1 MHGHHHAGA
10 SPAGHAHAGH
20 SHGPADFGMAFA
32 IGIALN
38 LTFVLV
44 EAGFGFWS
52 GSMALI
58 ADAGHNFSDVLG
70 LVIAWVGITLSKR
83 PPSRRFTYGLKGS
96 SILAALTNAVLLLVA
111 VGAILLEAVQ
121 RLIDPQPVAGV
132 TVMAVAAVG
141 IAVNGVTALLFAR
154 GRRGDINIRGAYLH
168 MTADAAVSAAVVVAG
183 ALMLWSGALWIDP
196 LASILVALV
205 ILWGSFALL
214 RDSILMSL
222 AAAPIGLDL
231 DQLEAA
237 LLDLAGVTR
246 VHDLHVWHISTTE
259 TALTAHLVMPGS
271 PADDRFLKDAADMV
285 ASRFH
290 IHHATLQ
297 VETGNHGHCDLEPS
311 SVV

>member
-1 MHGHHHAGA
+1 MTSNHHHAGH
-10 SPAGHAHAGH
+10 PHAA
-20 SHGPADFGMAFA
+20 HGPTDFGMAFA
-32 IGIALN
+32 VGIALN
-38 LTFVLV
+38 LGFVLF

-121 RLIDPQPVAGV
+121 RLLDPQPVAGG

-141 IAVNGVTALLFAR
+141 IVINGVTALLFAR

-168 MTADAAVSAAVVVAG
+168 MAADAAVSAAVVIAG
-183 ALMLWSGALWIDP
+183 GLMLLTGALWIDP
-196 LASILVALV
+196 LASIVVALV

-214 RDSILMSL
+214 RDSVLMSL
-222 AAAPIGLDL
+222 AAAPNGIDL
-231 DQLEAA
+231 DDLEAA
-237 LLDLAGVTR
+237 LLALTGVTR
-246 VHDLHVWHISTTE
+246 VHDLHVWHLSTTE
-259 TALTAHLVMPGS
+259 TALTAHLVLPTA
-271 PADDRFLKDAADMV
+271 PADDRFLKDAAAMV

-290 IHHATLQ
+290 IHHATFQ
-297 VETGNHGHCDLEPS
+297 VERGDHGNCELEAD

>member
-1 MHGHHHAGA
+1 MTSNHN
-10 SPAGHAHAGH
+10 HAGH
-20 SHGPADFGMAFA
+20 GHSHAPQNFGMAFA
-32 IGIALN
+32 VGIALN

-58 ADAGHNFSDVLG
+58 ADAGHNFSDVIG
-70 LVIAWVGITLSKR
+70 LVVAWVGIALSKR

-111 VGAILLEAVQ
+111 VGAILLEAIE
-121 RLIDPQPVAGV
+121 RLIDPHPVAGG

-141 IAVNGVTALLFAR
+141 ILVNGATALLFAR

-168 MTADAAVSAAVVVAG
+168 MTADAAVSAAVVTAG
-183 ALMLWSGALWIDP
+183 ALILWSGALWIDP

-231 DQLEAA
+231 DHLEEA
-237 LLDLAGVTR
+237 LLGLAGVTR

-259 TALTAHLVMPGS
+259 TALTAHLVMPDTS
-271 PADDRFLKDAADMV
+271 ADDRFLKAAAEMV
-285 ASRFH
+285 AHRFH
-290 IHHATLQ
+290 IHHATFQ
-297 VETGNHGHCDLEPS
+297 VETGSHGECELESS

>member
-1 MHGHHHAGA
+1 MTGNHN
-10 SPAGHAHAGH
+10 HAGH
-20 SHGPADFGMAFA
+20 SHAAHAPPDFGMAFA
-32 IGIALN
+32 VGITLN
-38 LTFVLV
+38 LAFVLV

-52 GSMALI
+52 GSIALI

-96 SILAALTNAVLLLVA
+96 SILAALANAVLLLVA

-141 IAVNGVTALLFAR
+141 ILVNGITALLFAR
-154 GRRGDINIRGAYLH
+154 GRRDDINIRGAYLH
-168 MTADAAVSAAVVVAG
+168 MTADAAVSAAVVIAG

-214 RDSILMSL
+214 RDSVLMSL

-237 LLDLAGVTR
+237 LLGLAGVTR

-259 TALTAHLVMPGS
+259 TALTAHLVMPEA
-271 PADDRFLKDAADMV
+271 PANDRFLKDAADLV
-285 ASRFH
+285 ARRFH
-290 IHHATLQ
+290 IHHATFQ
-297 VETGNHGHCDLEPS
+297 VETGHHGECGLEPN

>member
-1 MHGHHHAGA
+1 MTSNHHHAGH
-10 SPAGHAHAGH
+10 PHAA
-20 SHGPADFGMAFA
+20 HGPADFGMAFA
-32 IGIALN
+32 VGIALN
-38 LTFVLV
+38 LGFVLF

-121 RLIDPQPVAGV
+121 RLLDPQPVAGG

-141 IAVNGVTALLFAR
+141 IVINGVTALLFAR

-168 MTADAAVSAAVVVAG
+168 MAADAGVSAAVVIAG
-183 ALMLWSGALWIDP
+183 GLMLLTGALWIDP
-196 LASILVALV
+196 LASIVVALV

-214 RDSILMSL
+214 RDSVLMSL
-222 AAAPIGLDL
+222 AAAPNGIDL
-231 DQLEAA
+231 DDLEAA
-237 LLDLAGVTR
+237 LLALNGVTR
-246 VHDLHVWHISTTE
+246 VHDLHVWHLSTTE
-259 TALTAHLVMPGS
+259 TALTAHLVMPTA
-271 PADDRFLKDAADMV
+271 PADDHFLKDAAALV

-290 IHHATLQ
+290 IHHATFQ
-297 VETGNHGHCDLEPS
+297 VERGDHGNCELEADN
-311 SVV
+311 VV

>member
-1 MHGHHHAGA
+1 MTSNHH
-10 SPAGHAHAGH
+10 HAGH
-20 SHGPADFGMAFA
+20 SHAAHAPADFGTAFA
-32 IGIALN
+32 VGIALN
-38 LTFVLV
+38 LGFVMV

-121 RLIDPQPVAGV
+121 RLLDPQPVAGG

-141 IAVNGVTALLFAR
+141 IVVNGVTALMFAR
-154 GRRGDINIRGAYLH
+154 GRRGDLNIRGAYLH
-168 MTADAAVSAAVVVAG
+168 MAADAGVSAAVVIAG
-183 ALMLWSGALWIDP
+183 GLMLLTGALWIDP
-196 LASILVALV
+196 LASIVVALV

-214 RDSILMSL
+214 RDSVLMSL
-222 AAAPIGLDL
+222 AAAPNGMDL
-231 DQLEAA
+231 DHLEAA
-237 LLDLAGVTR
+237 LLGLPGVTR

-259 TALTAHLVMPGS
+259 TALTAHLVMPAS
-271 PADDRFLKDAADMV
+271 PADDRFLKDAAGLV

-290 IHHATLQ
+290 IHHATFQ
-297 VETGNHGHCDLEPS
+297 VECGNDIGCDLEAAH
-311 SVV
+311 VV